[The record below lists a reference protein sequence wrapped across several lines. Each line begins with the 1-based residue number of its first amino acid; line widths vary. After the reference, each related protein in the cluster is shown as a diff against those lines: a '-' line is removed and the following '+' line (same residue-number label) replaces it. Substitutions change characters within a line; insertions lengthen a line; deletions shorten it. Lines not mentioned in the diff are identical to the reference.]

1 MAAYFIAKIAR
12 SNSKLKLEDGKVAV
26 LVHDDK
32 VAWAFIRNYWNDI
45 RKKIKDGAVEKGE
58 LTWESISSFMT
69 VLDTLGLG
77 DKYSIPDDIIGAFAD
92 KTKNDEGDLRITFGI
107 PPHIM
112 RDLRDK
118 YGEDDIVS
126 LRIQDSFHS
135 SLKEL
140 WMKTQKELWE
150 HAKET
155 EESFPGAGDD
165 NG

>member
-45 RKKIKDGAVEKGE
+45 RKKIKDGAVKKGE

-77 DKYSIPDDIIGAFAD
+77 DKYSIPDDIIGAFSGKD
-92 KTKNDEGDLRITFGI
+92 NE
-107 PPHIM
+107 
-112 RDLRDK
+112 
-118 YGEDDIVS
+118 E
-126 LRIQDSFHS
+126 SFHS
-135 SLKEL
+135 
-140 WMKTQKELWE
+140 
-150 HAKET
+150 
-155 EESFPGAGDD
+155 EEADSDSGE
-165 NG
+165 N